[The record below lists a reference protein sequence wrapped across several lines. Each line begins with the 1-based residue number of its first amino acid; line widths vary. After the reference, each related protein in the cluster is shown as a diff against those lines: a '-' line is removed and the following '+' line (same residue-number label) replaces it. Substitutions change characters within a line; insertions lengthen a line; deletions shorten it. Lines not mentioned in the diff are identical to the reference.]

1 MVPSYEYRA
10 TSTEFPT
17 NDAILGRMKPL
28 LFSTA
33 LVAAACSAT
42 SAQPSRPLSPS
53 DVVATVGSATITLAE
68 VDEKALQQPTANF
81 GSVKLVQALYEARR
95 AALDDIVGSKLIDQE
110 ARARGVDRPTLIEQE
125 ITARVPSVGDADVA
139 DWYRANQARV
149 QGASLDQVRAPIRAL
164 LIQERMEDARQR
176 YVGVL
181 KSKTPVRITLEPPRL
196 NVSAASGPSKGAVNA
211 PIQLIEF
218 SDFQCPYCLRA
229 RATVRKVLET
239 YGDRI
244 HFVYRHY
251 PLPSHPGARP
261 AAEASECAAE
271 QGKFWQYHD
280 RLFDDPSRLSGTEL
294 KQQAAAVGVDMTRF
308 NTCVDSRKYKAQV
321 DADLKDGDE
330 AGVNGTPAFFINGR
344 MLSGA
349 QPFEAFKRIID
360 EELERHAKS

>member
-1 MVPSYEYRA
+1 
-10 TSTEFPT
+10 
-17 NDAILGRMKPL
+17 MKPL
-28 LFSTA
+28 HFSTA

-176 YVGVL
+176 YVDVL

-229 RATVRKVLET
+229 RATVKKVLET